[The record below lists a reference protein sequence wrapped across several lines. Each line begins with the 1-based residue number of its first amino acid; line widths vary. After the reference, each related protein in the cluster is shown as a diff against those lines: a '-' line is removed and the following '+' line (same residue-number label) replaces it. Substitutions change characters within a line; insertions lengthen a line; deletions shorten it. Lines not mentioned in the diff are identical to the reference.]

1 MEPETTKKRIALRR
15 NRRESGFTLLE
26 YAAGAALL
34 MGVLY
39 VGLRAVGGSLEGLLT
54 SIANFANRRATEL
67 DSKAPD

>member
-15 NRRESGFTLLE
+15 NRRESGYTLLE

>member
-1 MEPETTKKRIALRR
+1 MKTLETQKRLAIRR
-15 NRRESGFTLLE
+15 NRKESGYTLLE

-39 VGLRAVGGSLEGLLT
+39 VGLRAVGGSLEGLMT

-67 DSKAPD
+67 DTKAPD